1 MANQLSF
8 GDTFGE
14 WKEKINTLVDEFN
27 QSEVV
32 LEGDFDYKASAT
44 VGLNVT
50 IVGGRVRDGSEIT
63 NIPDTNLTLLPNKT
77 NVIVINKVKAVPGT
91 IGFYDIALLP
101 AKSVIPVGYLV
112 TNGTTVVS
120 YEDLR
125 TPYNTGAGG
134 AGSSSGGMVMIDAN
148 IVESISIAV
157 GQNAISV
164 DPIVA
169 LGVEVTVEEGSIW
182 VIL

>member
-32 LEGDFDYKASAT
+32 LDGDFDYKASAT

-63 NIPDTNLTLLPNKT
+63 EIPTTVLTILPNKT

-101 AKSVIPVGYLV
+101 AKGVIPLGYLV
-112 TNGTTVVS
+112 TNGTTVTS
-120 YEDLR
+120 YVDLR

-134 AGSSSGGMVMIDAN
+134 TGSTGGMVMIDAN
-148 IVESISIAV
+148 IVESVSIAV

-169 LGVEVTVEEGSIW
+169 PGVEVTVEEGSIW